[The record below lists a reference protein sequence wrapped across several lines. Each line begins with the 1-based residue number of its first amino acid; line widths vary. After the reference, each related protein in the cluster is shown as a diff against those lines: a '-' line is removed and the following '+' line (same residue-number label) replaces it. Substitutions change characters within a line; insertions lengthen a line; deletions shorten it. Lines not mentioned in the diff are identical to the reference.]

1 MLNQIVV
8 VGRISDIA
16 EITEDMSVIEM
27 RVPRNFKNEAGEY
40 ETDYLLCVLKGSI
53 SKNTKEYCGK
63 GDIIGVKR
71 RIARKENEEAMQI
84 IAEKVT
90 FLSSKSKED
99 NE

>member
-8 VGRISDIA
+8 VGRLFKME

-40 ETDYLLCVLKGSI
+40 EDDYILCVLKGSI
-53 SKNTKEYCGK
+53 ATNTKEYCSI
-63 GDIIGVKR
+63 GDVIGVKGR
-71 RIARKENEEAMQI
+71 MARKENEEAMQI

-90 FLSSKSKED
+90 FLSSKSKEE